1 MHSRPANA
9 NAAEMPGIGK
19 PPFVVPQII
28 SPRRVGSLPLKSV
41 RRRVVGARQIGVNLQ
56 LPRSPKK
63 AILGEREG
71 IDLSTG
77 ETTLLRPRSA
87 IIDSRI
93 KIKGQIFSQ
102 GDLYLD
108 GDFEGSVELPNHKL
122 TVGRNGTITAEIK
135 AQDVVVL
142 GMTRSNIQAND
153 RTEIRKGANFGGKIK
168 TARIII
174 EDGVHFQ
181 GSVEIVKPAATKGS
195 STAVARSAKS
205 ARLK

>member
-1 MHSRPANA
+1 MEN
-9 NAAEMPGIGK
+9 
-19 PPFVVPQII
+19 
-28 SPRRVGSLPLKSV
+28 
-41 RRRVVGARQIGVNLQ
+41 
-56 LPRSPKK
+56 
-63 AILGEREG
+63 LGEREG
-71 IDLSTG
+71 VNLSTG
-77 ETTLLRPRSA
+77 ETTVARPRSA

-93 KIKGQIFSQ
+93 KIRGQIFSM

-142 GMTRSNIQAND
+142 GMTRSNIEAND
-153 RTEIRKGANFGGKIK
+153 RTEIRKGANFGGNIK
-168 TARIII
+168 TARIVI

-181 GSVEIVKPAATKGS
+181 GSVEIVKPKPATRA
-195 STAVARSAKS
+195 STSVARSAKS